1 MQELLRNYQLLYY
14 ILILLSSVLIT
25 LLAIPSILH
34 VAVKRHLYD
43 DLGHFRKQ
51 HDHGIPRLGGVAIFV
66 GFIVTLLLFC
76 VTANELPLNYLLAAC
91 VILFAMGL
99 KDDLSGVNASTKFV
113 VQFIVS
119 AILVIPGH
127 IQLTSMYGVLGIYH
141 LSYVSSACFS
151 ILTIMLI
158 INAFNLIDGV
168 DGLAGGLGL
177 ISSLVFGIFFLVN
190 GLAGTTGI
198 IANGAFACLF
208 IYIHQYELASVCLA
222 MVGAL
227 LAFLRY
233 NFTPAKMFMGDT
245 GSLLLGLVSIVMAI
259 KFIEVSSNT
268 NTNLQHINSV
278 PALTIAILIGPIF
291 DTFRV
296 FVLRIINKK
305 SPFQAD
311 RNHIHHRIL
320 DLGFNHMQTT
330 LILAGSNILCIFMAI
345 TFTGFGSTVMISIIG
360 VASMLFNWS
369 ITFAI
374 RCKERQCFNLKYLFA

>member
-168 DGLAGGLGL
+168 D
-177 ISSLVFGIFFLVN
+177 